1 MKESMAKKSNS
12 KINKKILDLI
22 KKNESVKIDL
32 ACGANK
38 QDQDWIGV
46 DVRALNGV
54 DIVHNLE
61 SFPYPIPNE
70 CASSILC
77 SHYVE
82 HINPANFGVVNFFN
96 EVWRIAKPHATF
108 LIACPYGVSRGFVQ
122 DPTHCKPY
130 NEITFTY
137 FDPTSPTGLWG
148 IYKPKPWKILKINIQ
163 LEGNLEV
170 VLKKIPES
178 EFKIDSDGNVTL
190 AKKWLDVKTQFN

>member
-1 MKESMAKKSNS
+1 MVKNKKSKLNN
-12 KINKKILDLI
+12 KILNLINNKK
-22 KKNESVKIDL
+22 SVRIDL

-38 QDQDWIGV
+38 QDEDWIGV
-46 DVRALNGV
+46 DVRPLKGV

-61 SFPYPIPNE
+61 VFPYPIPDE

-96 EVWRIAKPHATF
+96 EVWRIAKPHASF

-137 FDPTSPTGLWG
+137 FDPTAPTGFWG
-148 IYKPKPWKILKINIQ
+148 IYRPKPWKIIKASWHT
-163 LEGNLEV
+163 EGNMEV
-170 VLKKIPES
+170 VLQKIPDS
-178 EFKIDSDGNVTL
+178 EFKIEPDGNIIMD
-190 AKKWLDVKTQFN
+190 KRWLGIQTQYN